1 MSKQPDTLK
10 LAQECEESAE
20 VWANEIDTRVNAAA
34 ELRRLHD
41 LLGKANA
48 LARIRQQRIKQIE
61 AAVNSLH
68 KVRGRYNTQIA
79 AAELYALC
87 GLSNERPSK

>member
-20 VWANEIDTRVNAAA
+20 MWAHEIDTRVKAAA

-48 LARIRQQRIKQIE
+48 LARIRHQRINQLE
-61 AAVNSLH
+61 TAVNNLN

-79 AAELYALC
+79 AAELFALC
-87 GLSNERPSK
+87 GLPSERPAK